1 MLAVVALYLLKY
13 NSIAQYYNNYYIVHV
28 ELFKPTISD
37 VETTN
42 KKKEQ
47 HKKTLSAYLSHNI
60 AFCHPWHQR
69 PVGEDQVM
77 ALSLSLSDPSSSYL
91 IFFLHLTFN
100 LSFLLQMRYFV
111 LL

>member
-77 ALSLSLSDPSSSYL
+77 ALSLSLSLTLPPHTS
-91 IFFLHLTFN
+91 FFFFTS
-100 LSFLLQMRYFV
+100 LSI
-111 LL
+111 